1 MGENREMLRSMNTIL
16 RVNKMALRGS
26 LRPLLKACAG
36 MTTAVITDH
45 YWPKFPS
52 MSQCMIRSTTQRA

>member
-26 LRPLLKACAG
+26 LTQTAFRAASLKCLARQLQVSC
-36 MTTAVITDH
+36 
-45 YWPKFPS
+45 FEPS
-52 MSQCMIRSTTQRA
+52 QSLR